1 MLTNRTVLFVA
12 HLRHPSLANAILS
25 SIFGGRVR
33 AETLAG
39 LNSFTAGE
47 SAGVPW

>member
-12 HLRHPSLANAILS
+12 HLSHSCISNTILS
-25 SIFGGRVR
+25 SKFGDGVR
-33 AETLAG
+33 AETFADLDSSTTG
-39 LNSFTAGE
+39 N